1 MRGQLPICACQ
12 YFRSRRH
19 PCRHGGTLRTTGQAA
34 NLVHEKLEK
43 QSQDLSK
50 RSTAQRIHRAQ
61 DALHFLLRTLA
72 FGLRFTV
79 IGQGSYVCSANLR
92 SSSADLLYLQA
103 AMSGPP
109 PPSCWPSL
117 LHTSSRKQPGRHRN
131 RRVLRN
137 TSSPAHR
144 LTRPQ
149 AAVRD
154 STSTTLRFIYL
165 SSSARQ
171 PQLCFTTATGPCS
184 SAYRIP
190 QARNFCTYRTI
201 PCRRRHPELPAK

>member
-1 MRGQLPICACQ
+1 MPVWRQ
-12 YFRSRRH
+12 SRR
-19 PCRHGGTLRTTGQAA
+19 CGAKARKVATRSAKAFNCTT
-34 NLVHEKLEK
+34 H
-43 QSQDLSK
+43 SLSS
-50 RSTAQRIHRAQ
+50 RRAPLPSAHVGIWPSFRCDGSTPY
-61 DALHFLLRTLA
+61 L
-72 FGLRFTV
+72 
-79 IGQGSYVCSANLR
+79 YSANLR
-92 SSSADLLYLQA
+92 SSSASPQA
-103 AMSGPP
+103 TTAEGPP
-109 PPSCWPSL
+109 PPSYWPSL
-117 LHTSSRKQPGRHRN
+117 LHTSSQKQPGRHRN
-131 RRVLRN
+131 RRVLRS
-137 TSSPAHR
+137 TSSPVHH

-201 PCRRRHPELPAK
+201 PCRRRHPELPAKYTIRRLNTARADKNSRQ